1 MKVEV
6 DGGVKIPVHI
16 LAQLKGTFK
25 KCNIP
30 PKMATRNTRGPFL
43 FKCWRVVYNKEKNRL
58 ELPKGEVVGK
68 NIFRGDEDD
77 KDDEEYKNSAVSLE
91 EGEETDLTG
100 KSIINKS
107 I

>member
-43 FKCWRVVYNKEKNRL
+43 FKCCRVAYNKEKNRL
-58 ELPKGEVVGK
+58 ELPKEEVVGK